1 MTPDHKLATLQEV
14 FPILFQCHI
23 HAVSCGSNKHMK
35 LVSGLADK
43 LGYNFFIHKV
53 TTVLGYYA
61 ASSFLPTFRATNL
74 AHLNGGFP

>member
-1 MTPDHKLATLQEV
+1 
-14 FPILFQCHI
+14 
-23 HAVSCGSNKHMK
+23 MK